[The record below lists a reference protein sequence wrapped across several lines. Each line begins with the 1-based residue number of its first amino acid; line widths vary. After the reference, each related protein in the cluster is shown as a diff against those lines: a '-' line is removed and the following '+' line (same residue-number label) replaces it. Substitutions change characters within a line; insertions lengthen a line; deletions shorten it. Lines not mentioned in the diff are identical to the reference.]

1 MMWEWEE
8 TLTNEINEVWSSSDP
23 MTNLDDISGSLRRVM
38 NRLKV
43 WSNGKFGVVTKEIG
57 KLRKKL
63 ENLEAQG
70 PQADHAELL
79 NTRIQMDELLE
90 REELMWFQRSRI
102 SWLREGDHNTKY
114 FHRKAAH
121 RSKKNKIKMLRT
133 EDGQTMRNRVEM
145 EGMVQE
151 FFKNLY
157 TTDSNV
163 SPDDLIQNFDQR
175 ISDDDN
181 QDLCKEFTDD
191 EISAA
196 LFQIRPLKVPRPDD
210 SWRDFFKEIG
220 YLGSWTSSGV

>member
-8 TLTNEINEVWSSSDP
+8 TLTDEINEVWSSSDP

-79 NTRIQMDELLE
+79 NTRIRMDELLE

-133 EDGQTMRNRVEM
+133 EDGQTMRS
-145 EGMVQE
+145 
-151 FFKNLY
+151 K
-157 TTDSNV
+157 
-163 SPDDLIQNFDQR
+163 
-175 ISDDDN
+175 
-181 QDLCKEFTDD
+181 C
-191 EISAA
+191 
-196 LFQIRPLKVPRPDD
+196 
-210 SWRDFFKEIG
+210 
-220 YLGSWTSSGV
+220 